1 MGRPNRRRDPIG
13 SRASRVEKHRR
24 SKKTRHDLPAWFC
37 RVASIEYTK
46 NRGIR
51 PTDYDQDLSELEE
64 ADEPTQPSSEQDSAV
79 GCECDSDDSEC
90 ECHLEADE
98 DGMDTESERS
108 CEGSVAEY
116 YYFLKDNREERK
128 RELLKERRRN
138 EEKKEEQM
146 KFEKAKEEEVNAA
159 YKSFK
164 KARRRARKEGRTIPI
179 DSIAEQGFKL
189 FSSDHVDRFFEPY
202 ATKLVNF
209 YYVDVDEYNDDD
221 EAEDEDSSQYDREQ
235 VSGMYGYLYFG
246 SKVSCSFGPF
256 RLPTRARRKD
266 VKVKSRDGKY
276 DLWFKFFGNGYLKL
290 SVSRDLVFKN
300 GLGSSST
307 TPEIFDFVGIVRNFE
322 KEKQERAEE
331 REKERGRKAK
341 QRSPSPRESWFEMNH
356 PMGSWNQM
364 GW

>member
-98 DGMDTESERS
+98 DGMDTKSERS

-128 RELLKERRRN
+128 
-138 EEKKEEQM
+138 

-164 KARRRARKEGRTIPI
+164 KAGRFQLILLRSK
-179 DSIAEQGFKL
+179 DSNY
-189 FSSDHVDRFFEPY
+189 SPRTMS
-202 ATKLVNF
+202 T
-209 YYVDVDEYNDDD
+209 
-221 EAEDEDSSQYDREQ
+221 DSSN
-235 VSGMYGYLYFG
+235 L
-246 SKVSCSFGPF
+246 
-256 RLPTRARRKD
+256 
-266 VKVKSRDGKY
+266 
-276 DLWFKFFGNGYLKL
+276 
-290 SVSRDLVFKN
+290 
-300 GLGSSST
+300 
-307 TPEIFDFVGIVRNFE
+307 TPRN
-322 KEKQERAEE
+322 
-331 REKERGRKAK
+331 
-341 QRSPSPRESWFEMNH
+341 
-356 PMGSWNQM
+356 
-364 GW
+364 